1 MNDNSF
7 AHRLGM
13 GTLALGATLL
23 TATLLQATIVSS
35 ANAAEA
41 PKQQVIS
48 LRGLD
53 LGRPTDVAALYDR
66 IRTAARTVC
75 SAGPVTGSPRNA
87 VEARCIAASV
97 ESAVATIDKAPLTAM
112 HREASAFTA
121 DKLQARG

>member
-1 MNDNSF
+1 MDTNTF
-7 AHRLGM
+7 ARKLGM
-13 GTLALGATLL
+13 GALALGATLM
-23 TATLLQATIVSS
+23 TATLLQVSIVSS

-41 PKQQVIS
+41 PAQQVIS

-66 IRTAARTVC
+66 IRTAARAVC

-97 ESAVATIDKAPLTAM
+97 DSAVAAIDKAPLTAI
-112 HREASAFTA
+112 HRAASAFMA
-121 DKLQARG
+121 EKSQARG